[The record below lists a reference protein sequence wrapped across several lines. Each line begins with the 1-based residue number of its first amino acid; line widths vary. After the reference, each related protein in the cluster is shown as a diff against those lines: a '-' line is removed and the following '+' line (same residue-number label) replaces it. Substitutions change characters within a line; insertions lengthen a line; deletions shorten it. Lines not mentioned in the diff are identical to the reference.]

1 MITKRIALHARR
13 LALATAFLAAAAST
27 GCAAR
32 QVVAL
37 RDDAAITRDVQER
50 LAADPAVD
58 QAGIT
63 VETNAGVVHISGNVG
78 TDVERNAAER
88 IARDTPGV
96 RSVDNHV
103 RFGMK

>member
-1 MITKRIALHARR
+1 MITKRIALSARR
-13 LALATAFLAAAAST
+13 LALAAVVFATAASA

-32 QVVAL
+32 QEVAL

-50 LAADPAVD
+50 LAADPGVD
-58 QAGIT
+58 QAAIT
-63 VETNAGVVHISGNVG
+63 VATSAGVVHISGNVG
-78 TDVERNAAER
+78 TDSERNAAER

-103 RFGMK
+103 RFGMQ